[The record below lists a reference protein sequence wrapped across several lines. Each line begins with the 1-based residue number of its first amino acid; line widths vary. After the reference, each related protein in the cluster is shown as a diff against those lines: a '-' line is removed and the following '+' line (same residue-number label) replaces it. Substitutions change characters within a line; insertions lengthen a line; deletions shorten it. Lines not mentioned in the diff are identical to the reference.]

1 MQRKN
6 KVDILMDNLKKSYAF
21 LALGH
26 CWVFLK
32 HDNPKHT
39 SKLAQN
45 LLKDTEDGPGAIS
58 ILLRTFGE
66 STRFKIYV
74 WKQHHLDELEQL
86 ENKEQ
91 SVMIPQE

>member
-1 MQRKN
+1 MQREE
-6 KVDILMDNLKKSYAF
+6 KVDILMDNVKKSNAF

-32 HDNPKHT
+32 DDNPKHT

-45 LLKDTEDGPGAIS
+45 NLKDTGDGAGAIS

-66 STRFKIYV
+66 STRLRAMF
-74 WKQHHLDELEQL
+74 
-86 ENKEQ
+86 ENNIIWM
-91 SVMIPQE
+91 SWNSWRT